1 MTCALWDRTTDNREK
16 NRKTVGAAKHMEICF
31 LHAVY
36 FTLLELCTKA
46 QLYSDSDY

>member
-1 MTCALWDRTTDNREK
+1 MTCALWNRTTEKKK
-16 NRKTVGAAKHMEICF
+16 NRKTVAAAKHMEICS